1 MRRIVRCSAA
11 LVLLVPLASC
21 GPAAPRKHFLWK
33 VSSASAHAWLLGSIH
48 VARPE
53 LYPLAPEIEAAFAAS
68 RVLVVEADQGKA
80 DAARM
85 KKLVERG
92 YYQEGEARATEPVRT
107 AARELAAKAGLPA
120 AEAELMKPW
129 FLAIQA
135 SMQHLQK
142 LGYDPRHGIDRH
154 FMNAS
159 RLAGKEIRELESS
172 EFQIELLSSLGE
184 ELQALFV
191 ASTLEELDGAG
202 PKMDRIFEAWKQG
215 DVATLETL
223 VVTEG
228 LAKQPAM
235 APLKAK
241 LLDDRNVGMAEKVA
255 GYLKTGEVHFV
266 VMGSAHLLGASGV
279 ADLLRKKGFKVEQIE
294 SRP

>member
-11 LVLLVPLASC
+11 LVLLASC

-33 VSSASAHAWLLGSIH
+33 VSSDSAHAWLLGSIH

-68 RVLVVEADQGKA
+68 KILVVEADQEKA
-80 DAARM
+80 DPARM
-85 KKLVERG
+85 QKLVVERG
-92 YYQEGEARATEPVRT
+92 YYQEGEARPSEERRK

-120 AEAELMKPW
+120 SQADLMKPW
-129 FLAIQA
+129 FLAVNA
-135 SMQHLQK
+135 SMLHLQK
-142 LGYDPRHGIDRH
+142 LGYDPRQGIDRH
-154 FMNAS
+154 FMNAA

-172 EFQIELLSSLGE
+172 EFQIDLLSSLGE

-191 ASTLEELDGAG
+191 DSTLEDLAEAG
-202 PKMDRIFEAWKQG
+202 PKMDRIFAAWKQG

-235 APLKAK
+235 APLKAR

-266 VMGSAHLLGASGV
+266 VMGSAHLLGANGV
-279 ADLLRKKGFKVEQIE
+279 ADLLRKKGFNVEQVE
-294 SRP
+294 SKP

>member
-1 MRRIVRCSAA
+1 MRRIVRCSAV
-11 LVLLVPLASC
+11 LVLLTSC
-21 GPAAPRKHFLWK
+21 GPSAPRKHFLWK
-33 VSSASAHAWLLGSIH
+33 VSSGTAQAWLLGSIH

-80 DAARM
+80 DPERM
-85 KKLVERG
+85 KTLVVERG
-92 YYQEGEARATEPVRT
+92 YYKEGEVRPAEPVRK
-107 AARELAAKAGLPA
+107 AARELADKVGLPA
-120 AEAELMKPW
+120 SEAERMKPW
-129 FLAIQA
+129 FLAINA
-135 SMQHLQK
+135 TVLHLQK
-142 LGYDPRHGIDRH
+142 LGFDPKHGIDRH
-154 FMNAS
+154 FMNAA

-172 EFQIELLSSLGE
+172 EFQFDLLSSFSD

-191 ASTLEELDGAG
+191 ASTLEDLAEAG
-202 PKMDRIFEAWKQG
+202 PKMDRIFAAWKQG

-266 VMGSAHLLGASGV
+266 VMGSAHLLGEKGV
-279 ADLLRKKGFKVEQIE
+279 AELLRKKGLKVEQVA
-294 SRP
+294 STP